1 MTPGAGARRRQRAW
15 VLTDWAR
22 EPFFSIVLS
31 LVFPPFF
38 VSMLVRD
45 PVRGT
50 ASWGYMLAGS
60 AFLLVLCAPLAGR
73 LADRSAHRRLWIL
86 FLTLLAAAALAL
98 LGSIAVPQDAA
109 AGFERLLFVLLLC
122 ALAQLSV
129 ELMRV
134 FTDRLLPEIA
144 PPDDIARLSG
154 LGVGLGFAASFL
166 FLVALQWVE
175 GASAGE
181 FEAGT
186 VERIA
191 TIGTGAWLAVFSLP
205 LLLTMKERPVTAS
218 AMGTRRGGPVQ
229 SVRAIVHSLRDEPN
243 VSKFLLA
250 RMIYWDG
257 TMALFAFFSILAS
270 TTLGWGT
277 AELATFG
284 LLALLAGAS
293 AGLLAGHVDR
303 RLGARNTVLV
313 SLLGMMA
320 CTILLAAV
328 APSHSAP
335 GAPRAFDS
343 LEGRIFLAVGVL
355 ASVFLA
361 LIMASSRA
369 LLMRLA
375 PPERLGEYLGLY
387 VVVGRASSFLA
398 PLLVA
403 LGATLSGDQRTG
415 VLGVSLCLLA
425 GGMLLLRR
433 VKRC

>member
-1 MTPGAGARRRQRAW
+1 MTRAVGARRRQRAW
-15 VLTDWAR
+15 LLTDWAR

-60 AFLLVLCAPLAGR
+60 AFVLVLCAPLAGR

-86 FLTLLAAAALAL
+86 CLTLLAAGALAM
-98 LGSIAVPQDAA
+98 LGGIAAPQDSAA
-109 AGFERLLFVLLLC
+109 DLERLLLVLALC
-122 ALAQLSV
+122 ALAQLCV

-166 FLVALQWVE
+166 FLIALQWLE
-175 GASAGE
+175 AASAGN
-181 FEAGT
+181 FQAGT
-186 VERIA
+186 VERLA
-191 TIGTGAWLAVFSLP
+191 TTGTGAWLAVFSLP
-205 LLLTMKERPVTAS
+205 LLLTMKERFVTPPVTR
-218 AMGTRRGGPVQ
+218 THRGGVSQ
-229 SVRAIVHSLRDEPN
+229 YVGGIIRSLRAEPN

-284 LLALLAGAS
+284 LVALLAGAS

-313 SLLGMMA
+313 SLLGMVA
-320 CTILLAAV
+320 CTILLAA
-328 APSHSAP
+328 AAWSHPASDAS
-335 GAPRAFDS
+335 GAFDS
-343 LEGRIFLAVGVL
+343 LQGRVFLAVGVL

-403 LGATLSGDQRTG
+403 LGATLSGDQRSG

-425 GGMLLLRR
+425 GGMALLRR